1 MGVKE
6 DDVYLLRES
15 VCLVVCI
22 FKKFVFKS
30 VKVGVYICIMYF
42 KDNAFLENLKVL
54 FLGLKLGLYEYDI
67 FKFNK
72 KESVLKEVIVVLE
85 LYKFCEK
92 ICVNFLEKS
101 VKEVLK
107 YVEIMIESLN
117 IVRDLVNIFF
127 MIVIL
132 VYMVEVA

>member
-30 VKVGVYICIMYF
+30 VKVGVYICGMYF
-42 KDNAFLENLKVL
+42 KDNVFLENLKVL

-117 IVRDLVNIFF
+117 IVKDLVNIFF
-127 MIVIL
+127 MIGIL
-132 VYMVEVA
+132 VYMVEVV